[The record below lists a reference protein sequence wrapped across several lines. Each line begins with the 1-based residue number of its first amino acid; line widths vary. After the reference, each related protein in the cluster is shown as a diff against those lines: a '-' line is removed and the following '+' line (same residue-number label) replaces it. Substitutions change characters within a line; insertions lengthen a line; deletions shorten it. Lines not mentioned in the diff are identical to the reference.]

1 MEMNRVRIHK
11 FGGSCLRDQNG
22 FQRLTEIISTEEKP
36 VLVTVSA
43 SYGITQYLIDALES
57 PVDQLN
63 IPTII
68 AHLQKLHLDLFSS
81 TGKSLPDLDEE
92 LRRLERLLYGI
103 SYTEEITPR
112 THDLILSFGERLA
125 VHVVKNYFD
134 ERKMKSIIVDPANLI
149 LTNGIYKTSTI
160 LLEETEKKCEE
171 YRQSMQLDETI
182 LIVPGY
188 FGASQ
193 DKIINLLGRSGT
205 DYTATAL
212 AYGFNAKSIVIWKD
226 VLGFMTADP
235 NIIEDAKTLEE
246 LSYEE
251 AAELSHFGAQ
261 ILHSRS
267 VIPAKLKK
275 IPIFIRHLYE
285 SDVQTKIWDR
295 ESLRNEDIV
304 KSVSYLQDLAI
315 LRIYTT
321 LGSNVDGVFNKISE
335 KLVEVNTNIIS
346 VATSQTCISVL
357 IDEVK
362 INSSIKNLE
371 GLKPHIIDEIQC
383 DRNIA
388 LVGIVGIGLGDTP
401 GIASR
406 VFNSIARIN
415 VNVEMISSGASKA
428 AYHFTVKQ
436 IDLKKA
442 LRIIH
447 EEFF

>member
-1 MEMNRVRIHK
+1 MSRFRIHK
-11 FGGSCLRDQNG
+11 FGGSCLRDQKG
-22 FQRLTEIISTEEKP
+22 LQRLTEIISAEEKP

-43 SYGITQYLIDALES
+43 SYGITQYLIDVLES
-57 PVDQLN
+57 PVNQLN
-63 IPTII
+63 IPTIV
-68 AHLQKLHLDLFSS
+68 AHLQRVHLDLLTSS
-81 TGKSLPDLDEE
+81 DKSLPEFDEE

-103 SYTEEITPR
+103 TYTEEITPR
-112 THDLILSFGERLA
+112 THDLILSFGERFV
-125 VHVVKNYFD
+125 VHVVNNYFT
-134 ERKMKSIIVDPANLI
+134 ERNMKSIIVDPTDLI
-149 LTNGIYKTSTI
+149 RTNGIFKTSTI
-160 LLEETEKKCEE
+160 LLEETEMICEE
-171 YRQSMQLDETI
+171 YIQNTQLDKTI

-193 DKIINLLGRSGT
+193 NKKINLLGRSGT

-212 AYGFNAKSIVIWKD
+212 AYGFNAESIVIWKD

-235 NIIEDAKTLEE
+235 NIIDDAVTLEE

-285 SDVQTKIWDR
+285 NDVQTKIWNR

-304 KSVSYLQDLAI
+304 KSVSYLQDLAM

-335 KLVEVNTNIIS
+335 KLVESNTNIIS

-357 IDEVK
+357 IDK
-362 INSSIKNLE
+362 ARISSSMNNLE
-371 GLKPHIIDEIQC
+371 SLKPHIIDEIEC
-383 DRNIA
+383 DRDIA
-388 LVGIVGIGLGDTP
+388 LIGIVGIGLGDTP

-406 VFNSIARIN
+406 VFNSIAKIK

-442 LRIIH
+442 LNIIH
-447 EEFF
+447 QEFF